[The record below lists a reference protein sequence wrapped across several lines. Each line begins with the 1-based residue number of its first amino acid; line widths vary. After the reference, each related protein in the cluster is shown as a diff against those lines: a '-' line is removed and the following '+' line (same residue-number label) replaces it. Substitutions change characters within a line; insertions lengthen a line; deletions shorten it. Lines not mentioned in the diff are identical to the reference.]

1 MTDET
6 ALAVAGRA
14 PGPTTTATA
23 PEDRGRLEIAE
34 QVVERVA
41 AIAAC
46 EVPGVRRVGSGLE
59 SVVGRRYPKVRAQVA
74 GGHVRVRVDVAV
86 GWPAPLA
93 RTAAAVR
100 TRVRERLSALVGLTV
115 DVVDVTVATVE
126 VPTRDDRRV
135 Q

>member
-14 PGPTTTATA
+14 PGPTATATA

-59 SVVGRRYPKVRAQVA
+59 GVVGRRYPKVRAQVA

-115 DVVDVTVATVE
+115 DVVDVTVATVA